1 MGITWWVGF
10 NILILILLF
19 LDLKVFNKNHI
30 VKPKEAGFW
39 ALFWFLLAMI
49 FNAFIYLEFGKQSAT
64 EFLTG
69 YILEQSLSVDNLFV
83 FVVIFEFFN
92 VEPKFQHR
100 VLFWGILG
108 AIIMRTLMIL
118 LGTALIVKFSWV
130 EYLFGGFLVFT
141 AINMLIEKDPNH
153 AIDKNPLVKILH
165 KFFNVTEDFHEE
177 KFFVKINNK
186 LFVTPLF
193 VVLILIET
201 SDLLFAVDSIPAV
214 IGITKNSFIVYTS
227 NIFAILGLR
236 NLYFLLSSFIE
247 KFHLLKYGL
256 SIILGFIGIKMLLP
270 FFDIHISNIVSLI
283 IIAIALGLSVIASC
297 SQKNLFNFT

>member
-1 MGITWWVGF
+1 LGITWWVGF

-19 LDLKVFNKNHI
+19 LDLKVFNKKNHI

-247 KFHLLKYGL
+247 KFHLLKYSL
-256 SIILGFIGIKMLLP
+256 SFILGFIGVKMLLP

-283 IIAIALGLSVIASC
+283 IIAIALGLSVIASF
-297 SQKNLFNFT
+297 LFPKKFV